1 MSQTVDLRGFHYQL
15 APVHQLAQWELDRL
29 RQKLALAQTDY
40 ANCETVLSSLKQRY
54 GQVTQ
59 LAKDAWISKFNV
71 ASHAHALNYLQALQ
85 VQIQQK
91 MSELQDL
98 MTVLDAAR
106 HSCVE
111 QQRKLELIDT
121 HKADAMTEYAM
132 VQENTLSS
140 EADRDWSAR
149 TIWRNKQ
156 NAEQLESW

>member
-91 MSELQDL
+91 MGELRDL
-98 MTVLDAAR
+98 KKALEDAR
-106 HSCVE
+106 QLCVE
-111 QQRKLELIDT
+111 QQKKLQLIDS
-121 HKADAMTEYAM
+121 HKADALNEFAL
-132 VQENTLSS
+132 VQENILSS

-149 TIWRNKQ
+149 SIWRDKQ
-156 NAEQLESW
+156 KMKQLES

>member
-40 ANCETVLSSLKQRY
+40 ANCETALSSLKQRY

-91 MSELQDL
+91 MGELRDL
-98 MTVLDAAR
+98 KKALEDAR
-106 HSCVE
+106 QLCVE
-111 QQRKLELIDT
+111 QQKKLQLIDS
-121 HKADAMTEYAM
+121 HKADALNEFAL
-132 VQENTLSS
+132 VQENILSS

-149 TIWRNKQ
+149 SIWRDKQ
-156 NAEQLESW
+156 KMKQLES